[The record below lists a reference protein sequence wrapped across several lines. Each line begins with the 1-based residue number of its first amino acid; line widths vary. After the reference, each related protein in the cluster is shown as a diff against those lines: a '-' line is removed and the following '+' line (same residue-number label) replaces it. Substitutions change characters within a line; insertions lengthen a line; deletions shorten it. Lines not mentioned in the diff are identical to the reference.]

1 MARNRFLKR
10 ILPTG
15 ASQQS
20 MPEIYILVEIVHL
33 ASHFFT
39 LTNTSTIN
47 VITSISEDFNICN
60 IQKYRL
66 CCSYNP
72 SFVGEVLPVR
82 DSAIWV
88 LRPQDLILQCISMM
102 YFLNFFDFIKYP
114 LFPIYTSSEI
124 FSYSNIEILS

>member
-20 MPEIYILVEIVHL
+20 MPEIYILVEFVHL
-33 ASHFFT
+33 VSHYFT
-39 LTNTSTIN
+39 LTTTSTIN

-66 CCSYNP
+66 CCSHTP
-72 SFVGEVLPVR
+72 SFVGEVLPAR
-82 DSAIWV
+82 DCAIWV
-88 LRPQDLILQCISMM
+88 LRPQDLILEYISMM
-102 YFLNFFDFIKYP
+102 YFLKFFHFIKYP